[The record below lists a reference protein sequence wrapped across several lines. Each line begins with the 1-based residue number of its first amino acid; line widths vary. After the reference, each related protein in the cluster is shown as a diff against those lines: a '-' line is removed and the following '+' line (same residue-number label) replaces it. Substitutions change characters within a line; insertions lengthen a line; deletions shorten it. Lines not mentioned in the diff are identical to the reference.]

1 MNLRSYFKDTQS
13 AVPAGAPISPA
24 NIIGGGE
31 FRKKGARVKNWKIR
45 SYYIKD
51 DHRLLYFDP
60 MTKEPKGVIDVSD
73 IELSIGPLENLQKS
87 GCTNFST
94 EKGHSLY
101 ISSPTKNMEL
111 VFDTTKAAQKF
122 CIQLLHATPNNRP
135 NILVSPHP
143 SLYSDFLFLTISA
156 ICEP

>member
-1 MNLRSYFKDTQS
+1 MNLRSYFKETQS
-13 AVPAGAPISPA
+13 TRAGTPLSPA
-24 NIIGGGE
+24 KIIGGGE
-31 FRKKGARVKNWKIR
+31 FRKKGARIKNWKIR

-60 MTKEPKGVIDVSD
+60 MTKEPKGVIDVSE

-87 GCTNFST
+87 GCSNFST
-94 EKGHSLY
+94 ETGHSLY

-111 VFDTTKAAQKF
+111 VFDTTKAMQKF
-122 CIQLLHATPNNRP
+122 CIQLLTATPQNRP
-135 NILVSPHP
+135 NILVSTLP
-143 SLYSDFLFLTISA
+143 SPVLLLTILFLSA